1 MTVHPLEWKDSQLVL
16 LDQREL
22 PGKVSYIACSTV
34 EEIARAIENL
44 AVRGA
49 PAIGIAA
56 AYGVVLGAAEGGIT
70 GAREAVFRLSR
81 TRPTAVNLFWALDR
95 MKEVL
100 DRHEPGQDS
109 HRVHGELL
117 EAAASIHRRD
127 VETNRAIGRHGQE
140 LLPASST
147 ILTHCNAGALATGGY
162 GTALGIV
169 RAAREA
175 GKTVRVLAD
184 ETRPVLQG
192 SRLTAWELLEEGFDV
207 TVLCDSMAGF
217 AMSRTGVDAVIT
229 GADRIAANGD
239 TANKIGTY
247 SLAVLA
253 RFHGVPFY
261 IAAPVS
267 TLDPST
273 PDGSRIQI
281 EERPQG
287 EVLSIRGFRTAPEGV
302 KAWNPAFDVTPADLI
317 TAIVTE
323 TGVIRPPYGQNLPNA
338 IKAARTQQKE

>member
-1 MTVHPLEWKDSQLVL
+1 MTVRPLEWKDGQLVL

-22 PGKVSYIACSTV
+22 PGKVSYLACSTV
-34 EEIARAIENL
+34 EEVAQAIENL

-56 AYGVVLGAAEGGIT
+56 AYGVVLGAAGR
-70 GAREAVFRLSR
+70 GALGANEAILRLSR
-81 TRPTAVNLFWALDR
+81 TRPTAVNLFWALNR

-100 DRHEPGQDS
+100 DGLEPGQTS
-109 HRVHGELL
+109 HFVQSKLL
-117 EAAASIHRRD
+117 ETAASIHRLD

-169 RAAREA
+169 RAAQEA

-207 TVLCDSMAGF
+207 TLLCDSMAGF
-217 AMSRTGVDAVIT
+217 AMKRLRVDAVIT

-261 IAAPVS
+261 VAAPVS
-267 TLDPST
+267 TLDPGT

-287 EVLSIRGFRTAPEGV
+287 EVLSIRDLRTAPERAV
-302 KAWNPAFDVTPADLI
+302 AWNPAFDVTPADLI

-323 TGVIRPPYGQNLPNA
+323 VGVVRPPYGQNLQDA
-338 IKAARTQQKE
+338 INAARTQQKE

>member
-1 MTVHPLEWKDSQLVL
+1 MTVRPLEWKEGKLIL

-22 PGKVSYIACSTV
+22 PGQVSYIACSTF
-34 EEIARAIENL
+34 EEVARAIESL

-56 AYGVVLGAAEGGIT
+56 AYGVALGAVERGIP
-70 GAREAVFRLSR
+70 GASEALLRLSR

-95 MKEVL
+95 MKEVV
-100 DRHEPGQDS
+100 DRQEPGQNLQLVQ
-109 HRVHGELL
+109 RLLL
-117 EAAASIHRRD
+117 EAAADIHRRD

-175 GKTVRVLAD
+175 GKTVRILAD

-192 SRLTAWELLEEGFDV
+192 SRLTAWELMEEGFDV

-217 AMSRTGVDAVIT
+217 AMERIGVDAVIT

-253 RFHGVPFY
+253 RFHGIPFY
-261 IAAPVS
+261 VAAPVS
-267 TLDPST
+267 TMDPGT
-273 PDGSRIQI
+273 PHGERIEI

-287 EVLSIRGFRTAPEGV
+287 EVLSIRGFPTAPNGTR
-302 KAWNPAFDVTPADLI
+302 AWNPAFDVTPADLI
-317 TAIVTE
+317 TAIITE
-323 TGVIRPPYGQNLPNA
+323 VGIVRPPYGENLACA

>member
-1 MTVHPLEWKDSQLVL
+1 MTVRPLEWKNGQLVL

-22 PGKVSYIACSTV
+22 PGKVSYIACSAV
-34 EEIARAIENL
+34 EEVALAIESL

-56 AYGVVLGAAEGGIT
+56 AYGVVLGAAGGGIP
-70 GAREAVFRLSR
+70 GAGEAILRLSR

-100 DRHEPGQDS
+100 DRQEADRAPCLVQKD
-109 HRVHGELL
+109 LL
-117 EAAASIHRRD
+117 EAAASIHERD
-127 VETNRAIGRHGQE
+127 VETNRAIARHGQE

-147 ILTHCNAGALATGGY
+147 VLTHCNAGALATGGY

-175 GKTVRVLAD
+175 GKTVRILAD

-192 SRLTAWELLEEGFDV
+192 SRLTAWELMEEGFDV

-217 AMSRTGVDAVIT
+217 AMKRIGVDAVIT

-253 RFHGVPFY
+253 RFHGIPFY
-261 IAAPVS
+261 VAAPVS
-267 TLDPST
+267 TLDPGT

-281 EERPQG
+281 EERAQE
-287 EVLSIRGFRTAPEGV
+287 EVLSIRGFRTAPESAV
-302 KAWNPAFDVTPADLI
+302 AWNPAFDVTPAELI

-323 TGVIRPPYGQNLPNA
+323 VGIVRPPYGQNLQEA

>member
-1 MTVHPLEWKDSQLVL
+1 MTVRPLEWKDSQLIL

-34 EEIARAIENL
+34 EEVARAIENL
-44 AVRGA
+44 TVRGA

-56 AYGVVLGAAEGGIT
+56 AYGVVLGAAKEGIT
-70 GAREAVFRLSR
+70 GAGEAILRLSR

-100 DRHEPGQDS
+100 DRHEPGVASRLVQNK
-109 HRVHGELL
+109 LL

-147 ILTHCNAGALATGGY
+147 VLTHCNAGALATGGY

-217 AMSRTGVDAVIT
+217 AMSRIGVDAVIT

-239 TANKIGTY
+239 TANKIGAY

-261 IAAPVS
+261 VAAPVS
-267 TLDPST
+267 TLDPCT

-281 EERPQG
+281 EERPPV
-287 EVLSIRGFRTAPEGV
+287 EVLSIRGVRTAPEGAM
-302 KAWNPAFDVTPADLI
+302 AWNPAFDVTPADLI

-323 TGVIRPPYGQNLPNA
+323 AGVIRPPYGQNLPNA

>member
-1 MTVHPLEWKDSQLVL
+1 MTVRPLEWKDGKLVL

-22 PGKVSYIACSTV
+22 PGQVSYIACSTF
-34 EEIARAIENL
+34 EEVARAIESL

-56 AYGVVLGAAEGGIT
+56 AYGVALGAVERGIP
-70 GAREAVFRLSR
+70 GASEAILRLSR

-95 MKEVL
+95 MKDIL
-100 DRHEPGQDS
+100 DRQEPGQNLQLVQ
-109 HRVHGELL
+109 RVLL
-117 EAAASIHRRD
+117 EAAADIHRRD
-127 VETNRAIGRHGQE
+127 VETNRTIGRHGQE

-175 GKTVRVLAD
+175 GKTVRILAD

-192 SRLTAWELLEEGFDV
+192 SRLTAWELMEEGFDV

-217 AMSRTGVDAVIT
+217 AMERIGVDAVIT

-261 IAAPVS
+261 VAAPVS
-267 TLDPST
+267 TMDPGT
-273 PDGSRIQI
+273 PDGDRIEI

-287 EVLSIRGFRTAPEGV
+287 EVLSIRGFPTAPNGTR
-302 KAWNPAFDVTPADLI
+302 AWNPAFDVTPADLI

-323 TGVIRPPYGQNLPNA
+323 VGIIRPPYAENLGCA